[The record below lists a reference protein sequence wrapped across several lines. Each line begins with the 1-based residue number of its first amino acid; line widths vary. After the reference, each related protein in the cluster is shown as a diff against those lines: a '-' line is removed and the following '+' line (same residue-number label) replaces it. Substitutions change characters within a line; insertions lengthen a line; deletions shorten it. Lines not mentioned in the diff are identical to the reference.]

1 MREPLDRADSA
12 RQAAPALMAARP
24 TMYYTYIVKRTQIY
38 LDESQHERLGRRAA
52 AAGTTKSDL
61 IREAVDAY
69 LAGPE
74 NEKTQL
80 LAFRAAV
87 RAAAGSVRRLPKG
100 RLYVEQ
106 LHRADTE
113 RERDLEDRR
122 RR

>member
-1 MREPLDRADSA
+1 MY
-12 RQAAPALMAARP
+12 AL
-24 TMYYTYIVKRTQIY
+24 YIVRRTQIY
-38 LDESQHERLGRRAA
+38 LDESQHERLGKRAA

-61 IREAVDAY
+61 IREALDAY

-87 RAAAGSVRRLPKG
+87 RAVAGSARRLPKG
-100 RLYVEQ
+100 RRYVEQ
-106 LHRADTE
+106 LRRADAE
-113 RERDLEDRR
+113 RERELQDRR

>member
-1 MREPLDRADSA
+1 MYPLYIMR
-12 RQAAPALMAARP
+12 
-24 TMYYTYIVKRTQIY
+24 RTQIY
-38 LDESQHERLGRRAA
+38 LDESQHERLGRRAR

-74 NEKTQL
+74 AGSTRL
-80 LAFRAAV
+80 LAFREAV
-87 RAAAGSVRRLPKG
+87 HAAAGSARRLPKG
-100 RLYVEQ
+100 RRYVEE
-106 LHRADTE
+106 LRRGDTQ